1 MTSPSGPGDGLNH
14 AGSDLSGIAPGL
26 SAAGGVVG
34 GIAGGGLTA
43 LGLGASAAGGA
54 ATDAG
59 HAVNDVAMLEKV
71 AQQIFKFFL
80 PSNLL
85 RAACL
90 LAGAFFIAFGVVVL
104 AREMRNR

>member
-1 MTSPSGPGDGLNH
+1 MTSPNGPGDGLNN
-14 AGSDLSGIAPGL
+14 AGSGLSGIGPGL
-26 SAAGGVVG
+26 SAAGGAVG
-34 GIAGGGLTA
+34 GIAGGGLSA
-43 LGLGASAAGGA
+43 LGLGAGVAGDA

-59 HAVNDVAMLEKV
+59 HAVNDLAMVEKV
-71 AQQIFKFFL
+71 AEQIFKFFL

-90 LAGAFFIAFGVVVL
+90 LAGGFFIFLGVVLV